1 MEDRRGQNHQKM
13 DLDCGHTTHR
23 HWGSYAICDP
33 GKQYQQGKSRSGR
46 NARPIVVAIIAH
58 NGSTLQK
65 GVSIMASNEYGY
77 DRDYRKTYEGYG
89 WYRELKKTINAG
101 KSEQDKREPTFADH
115 KQIYLRRRP

>member
-1 MEDRRGQNHQKM
+1 
-13 DLDCGHTTHR
+13 
-23 HWGSYAICDP
+23 
-33 GKQYQQGKSRSGR
+33 
-46 NARPIVVAIIAH
+46 
-58 NGSTLQK
+58 
-65 GVSIMASNEYGY
+65 MASNEYGY